1 MQKGDYILKGS
12 VRNKLIALAA
22 LVILIPLVA
31 VGVVNYFVA
40 KQELETV
47 GEMGLQN
54 GTYAVLDLIDELN
67 VQVENGTISLEDAQ
81 ERAKEKI
88 MGPMATDGTRSLD
101 NPAKYG
107 ENFYFY
113 VVDDEGT
120 LLVHPQKEGESLYE
134 TKTKDG
140 RYFIREVIS
149 EAKNGGGYVQ
159 YDWPLPSNL
168 NVEAP
173 KITYGLEDPNWGWIV
188 VAGTYLVDFNAG
200 AKNVLWYTLI
210 SVIISII
217 VGVTL
222 FSIFSGRLTSYIK
235 NIRLITA
242 EIAQGQ
248 LSGEDIP
255 IRSRD
260 ELGHLA
266 ENVNTMKNNL
276 NEMVGHTRL
285 SSDRMRTSSETLSAI
300 TEEATASAD
309 EIHSAIAEVSSGA
322 VLQSEEADIAITKV
336 GQLSTLI
343 SNAAA
348 QYENVVT
355 EMRSMNDLQSSGMQ
369 KAENLEENSQNFNI
383 VINDLQGN
391 FSQLVSRM
399 NEIQAIVQT
408 ISSIS
413 EQTNLL
419 ALNASIEAA
428 RAGEHGKGFAVVAN
442 EVRHLSEDTNEATTR
457 VRDLLVHI
465 RKDTTTA
472 ENQMKHT
479 LELTSNQEG
488 TIMET
493 KHAFEQLSDSILN
506 ITSLLKTMEND
517 MNSMDENRQHVVQ
530 AIDQIAAVATESA
543 AATEQ
548 VNASIDEQKAAIST
562 IMHASLDLHTE
573 AENMH
578 DLVDRFS

>member
-1 MQKGDYILKGS
+1 M
-12 VRNKLIALAA
+12 RNKLIALAT
-22 LVILIPLVA
+22 LVILIPLLT
-31 VGVVNYFVA
+31 VGIVNYFVA
-40 KQELETV
+40 KQELEDAGTL
-47 GEMGLQN
+47 GIKN

-67 VQVENGTISLEDAQ
+67 KEVEKGSLTLEDAQ
-81 ERAKEKI
+81 ERAKVKI
-88 MGPMATDGTRSLD
+88 MGTMDADGKRSLD
-101 NPAKYG
+101 NRAKYG

-113 VVDDEGT
+113 VVDEQGV

-140 RYFIREVIS
+140 RYFIREVIAT
-149 EAKNGGGYVQ
+149 AKSGGGYVQ
-159 YDWPLPSNL
+159 YDWPLPTNL

-173 KITYGLEDPNWGWIV
+173 KITFGLQDPDWGWIV

-200 AKNVLWYTLI
+200 AKTVLWYTLI
-210 SVIISII
+210 SII
-217 VGVTL
+217 VSMIIGVAL
-222 FSIFSGRLTSYIK
+222 FSVFSGRLTSYIK

-242 EIAQGQ
+242 EIADGK
-248 LSGEDIP
+248 LTGEDIP
-255 IRSRD
+255 LRSRD

-266 ENVNTMKNNL
+266 QNVNEMKNSL
-276 NEMVGHTRL
+276 NEMVGHTRV

-309 EIHSAIAEVSSGA
+309 GIHDAIAEVSSGA
-322 VLQSEEADIAITKV
+322 VMQAEEAERAITKV
-336 GQLSTLI
+336 EHLSSLI
-343 SNAAA
+343 SNASE
-348 QYENVVT
+348 QYGHVVE
-355 EMRSMNDLQSSGMQ
+355 EMRSINNLQSSGMN
-369 KAENLEENSQNFNI
+369 KAENLEENSQNFNV

-442 EVRHLSEDTNEATTR
+442 EVRQLSEDTNEATTR

-465 RKDTTTA
+465 RKDTTSA

-479 LELTSNQEG
+479 LELTSNQED
-488 TIMET
+488 TILET
-493 KHAFEQLSDSILN
+493 KDAFEQLSSSINN
-506 ITSLLKTMEND
+506 ITDLLRTMEND
-517 MNSMDENRQHVVQ
+517 MNSMDSNSQTVVH
-530 AIDQIAAVATESA
+530 AISQIASVATESA
-543 AATEQ
+543 AATEE
-548 VNASIDEQKAAIST
+548 VNASVDEQKAAINT
-562 IMHASLDLHTE
+562 IMHASLELHTE
-573 AENMH
+573 AEKMH
-578 DLVDRFS
+578 DLVDRFR

>member
-1 MQKGDYILKGS
+1 MKGS

-22 LVILIPLVA
+22 LVILIPLLA
-31 VGVVNYFVA
+31 VGIVNYFVA
-40 KQELETV
+40 KQELESV

-54 GTYAVLDLIDELN
+54 GTYAILDLIDELN

-81 ERAKEKI
+81 KRAKDKI
-88 MGPMATDGTRSLD
+88 MGPMATDGTRSLE

-113 VVDDEGT
+113 VVDEEGT

-134 TKTKDG
+134 AKTKDG

-149 EAKNGGGYVQ
+149 EAKSGGGYVQ

-173 KITYGLEDPNWGWIV
+173 KITYSLQDPNWGWII

-200 AKNVLWYTLI
+200 AKNVLWYTLL
-210 SVIISII
+210 SVIISVV

-235 NIRLITA
+235 NIRHITA
-242 EIAQGQ
+242 EIAQGK

-309 EIHSAIAEVSSGA
+309 EIHSAISEVSSGS
-322 VLQSEEADIAITKV
+322 VVQSEEADIAITKV
-336 GQLSTLI
+336 SQLSTLI
-343 SNAAA
+343 SNASE
-348 QYENVVT
+348 QYENVVK
-355 EMRSMNDLQSSGMQ
+355 EMHSMNTLQSSGMQ
-369 KAENLEENSQNFNI
+369 KAETLEENSQNFNI

-479 LELTSNQEG
+479 LDLTSHQEG
-488 TIMET
+488 TILET
-493 KHAFEQLSDSILN
+493 KNAFEQLSDSILK

>member
-1 MQKGDYILKGS
+1 MKGS

-22 LVILIPLVA
+22 LVILIPLIV
-31 VGVVNYFVA
+31 VGIVNYFVA
-40 KQELETV
+40 KSELEKV

-67 VQVENGTISLEDAQ
+67 VQVENGALTLQEAQ
-81 ERAKEKI
+81 DRAKIKI
-88 MGPMATDGTRSLD
+88 MGAPLDEGGTRSLD

-113 VVDDEGT
+113 VVDEEGT

-134 TKTKDG
+134 SKTKDG
-140 RYFIREVIS
+140 RYFIREVIA
-149 EAKNGGGYVQ
+149 EAKSGGGYVQ
-159 YDWPLPSNL
+159 YDWPLPTNL

-173 KITYGLEDPNWGWIV
+173 KITYSLQDPHWGWIV
-188 VAGTYLVDFNAG
+188 AAGTYIVDFNAG

-210 SVIISII
+210 SVVISVI
-217 VGVTL
+217 VGIAL

-242 EIAQGQ
+242 EIAEGK
-248 LSGEDIP
+248 LTGSDIP

-266 ENVNTMKNNL
+266 ENVNEMKNSL

-285 SSDRMRTSSETLSAI
+285 SSERMKESSETLSAI
-300 TEEATASAD
+300 TEETTASAD
-309 EIHSAIAEVSSGA
+309 EIHSAINEVSSGA
-322 VLQSEEADIAITKV
+322 VMQAEEAEVAITKV
-336 GQLSTLI
+336 DHLSALI
-343 SNAAA
+343 SNATE
-348 QYENVVT
+348 QYEHVVKEMHNINSLQNSGMEKAVNLEGNSQTFNVV
-355 EMRSMNDLQSSGMQ
+355 
-369 KAENLEENSQNFNI
+369 I
-383 VINDLQGN
+383 HDLQGN
-391 FSQLVSRM
+391 FSQLMSRM
-399 NEIQAIVQT
+399 NEIQTIVQT

-442 EVRHLSEDTNEATTR
+442 EVRQLSEDTNEATTR

-465 RKDTTTA
+465 RKDTTSA
-472 ENQMKHT
+472 ENQMKYT
-479 LELTSNQEG
+479 LDLSSNQTD
-488 TIMET
+488 TIQET
-493 KHAFEQLSDSILN
+493 KSAFEQLSDSINN
-506 ITSLLKTMEND
+506 ITNLLQTMEND
-517 MNSMDENRQHVVQ
+517 MNNMDENRQSVVQ
-530 AIDQIAAVATESA
+530 AINQIASVAAESA
-543 AATEQ
+543 AATEE
-548 VNASIDEQKAAIST
+548 VNASIDEQKAAINT

-573 AENMH
+573 AEKMH

>member
-1 MQKGDYILKGS
+1 MKGS

-22 LVILIPLVA
+22 LVILIPLLA
-31 VGVVNYFVA
+31 VGIVNYFVA
-40 KQELETV
+40 KQELESV

-54 GTYAVLDLIDELN
+54 GTYAILDLIDELN

-81 ERAKEKI
+81 KRAKDKI
-88 MGPMATDGTRSLD
+88 MGPMATDGTRSLE

-113 VVDDEGT
+113 VVDEEGT

-134 TKTKDG
+134 AKTKDG

-149 EAKNGGGYVQ
+149 EAKSGGGYVQ

-173 KITYGLEDPNWGWIV
+173 KITYSLQDPNWGWII

-200 AKNVLWYTLI
+200 AKNVLWYTLL
-210 SVIISII
+210 SVIISVV

-235 NIRLITA
+235 NIRHITA
-242 EIAQGQ
+242 EIAQGK

-309 EIHSAIAEVSSGA
+309 EIHSAISEVSSGS
-322 VLQSEEADIAITKV
+322 VVQSEEADIAITKV
-336 GQLSTLI
+336 SQLSTLI
-343 SNAAA
+343 SNASE
-348 QYENVVT
+348 QYENVVK
-355 EMRSMNDLQSSGMQ
+355 EMHSMNTLQSSGMQ
-369 KAENLEENSQNFNI
+369 KAETLEENSQNFNI

-442 EVRHLSEDTNEATTR
+442 EVRHLSEDTNEATAR

-479 LELTSNQEG
+479 LDLTSHQEG
-488 TIMET
+488 TILET
-493 KHAFEQLSDSILN
+493 KNAFEQLSDSILN

>member
-1 MQKGDYILKGS
+1 MKGS

-22 LVILIPLVA
+22 LVILIPLIV
-31 VGVVNYFVA
+31 VGIVNYFVA
-40 KQELETV
+40 KSELEKV

-67 VQVENGTISLEDAQ
+67 VQVENGALTLQEAQ
-81 ERAKEKI
+81 DRAKIKI
-88 MGPMATDGTRSLD
+88 MGAPLDEGGTRSLD

-113 VVDDEGT
+113 VVDEEGT

-134 TKTKDG
+134 SKTKDG
-140 RYFIREVIS
+140 RYFIREVIA
-149 EAKNGGGYVQ
+149 EAKSGGGYVQ
-159 YDWPLPSNL
+159 YDWPLPTNL

-173 KITYGLEDPNWGWIV
+173 KITYSLQDPHWGWIV
-188 VAGTYLVDFNAG
+188 AAGTYIVDFNAG

-210 SVIISII
+210 SVVISVI
-217 VGVTL
+217 VGIAL

-242 EIAQGQ
+242 EIAEGK
-248 LSGEDIP
+248 LTGLDIP

-266 ENVNTMKNNL
+266 ENVNEMKNSL

-285 SSDRMRTSSETLSAI
+285 SSERMKESSETLSAI
-300 TEEATASAD
+300 TEETTASAD
-309 EIHSAIAEVSSGA
+309 EIHSAINEVSSGA
-322 VLQSEEADIAITKV
+322 VMQAEEAEVAITKV
-336 GQLSTLI
+336 DHLSALI
-343 SNAAA
+343 SNATE
-348 QYENVVT
+348 QYEHVVK
-355 EMRSMNDLQSSGMQ
+355 EMHNINGLQNSGME
-369 KAENLEENSQNFNI
+369 KAVNLEENSQTFNV
-383 VINDLQGN
+383 VIHDLQGN
-391 FSQLVSRM
+391 FSQLMSRM
-399 NEIQAIVQT
+399 NEIQTIVQT

-442 EVRHLSEDTNEATTR
+442 EVRQLSEDTNEATTR

-465 RKDTTTA
+465 RKDTTSA
-472 ENQMKHT
+472 ENQMKYT
-479 LELTSNQEG
+479 LDLSSNQTD
-488 TIMET
+488 TIQET
-493 KHAFEQLSDSILN
+493 KSAFEQLSDSINN
-506 ITSLLKTMEND
+506 ITNLLRTMEND
-517 MNSMDENRQHVVQ
+517 MNNMDENRQSVVQ
-530 AIDQIAAVATESA
+530 AINQIASVAAESA
-543 AATEQ
+543 AATEE
-548 VNASIDEQKAAIST
+548 VNASIDEQKAAINT

-573 AENMH
+573 AEKMH

>member
-1 MQKGDYILKGS
+1 MKGS

-22 LVILIPLVA
+22 LVILIPLLA
-31 VGVVNYFVA
+31 VGIVNYFVA
-40 KQELETV
+40 KQELESV

-54 GTYAVLDLIDELN
+54 GTYAILDLIDELN
-67 VQVENGTISLEDAQ
+67 VQVENGTMSLENAQ
-81 ERAKEKI
+81 KRAKDKI
-88 MGPMATDGTRSLD
+88 MGPMATDGTRSLE

-113 VVDDEGT
+113 VVDEEGT

-134 TKTKDG
+134 TQTADG

-149 EAKNGGGYVQ
+149 EAKSGGGYVQ

-173 KITYGLEDPNWGWIV
+173 KITYSLQDPNWGWIV

-200 AKNVLWYTLI
+200 AKNVLWYTLL
-210 SVIISII
+210 SVIISVI

-235 NIRLITA
+235 NIRHITA
-242 EIAQGQ
+242 EIAQGK

-309 EIHSAIAEVSSGA
+309 EIHSAITEVSSGA
-322 VLQSEEADIAITKV
+322 VVQSEEADIAITKV
-336 GQLSTLI
+336 SQLSKLI
-343 SNAAA
+343 SNASE

-355 EMRSMNDLQSSGMQ
+355 EMHSMNTLQSSGMQ
-369 KAENLEENSQNFNI
+369 KAETLEENSQNFNI

-479 LELTSNQEG
+479 LDLTSHQEG
-488 TIMET
+488 TILET
-493 KHAFEQLSDSILN
+493 KNAFEQLSDSILN

-517 MNSMDENRQHVVQ
+517 MSSMDENRQHVVQ
-530 AIDQIAAVATESA
+530 AIDQIAAVAAESA

>member
-1 MQKGDYILKGS
+1 MKGS

-22 LVILIPLVA
+22 LVILIPLLV
-31 VGVVNYFVA
+31 VGIVNYFVA
-40 KQELETV
+40 KQELEIV

-67 VQVENGTISLEDAQ
+67 VQVENGTLSLQEAQ
-81 ERAKEKI
+81 DRAKLKI
-88 MGPMATDGTRSLD
+88 MGAPLTDGGTRSLD

-113 VVDDEGT
+113 VVDEKGT

-159 YDWPLPSNL
+159 YDWPLPTNL

-173 KITYGLEDPNWGWIV
+173 KITYSLQDPHWGWIIA
-188 VAGTYLVDFNAG
+188 AGTYLVDFNAG

-210 SVIISII
+210 SVVIA
-217 VGVTL
+217 VVAGVAL

-242 EIAQGQ
+242 QIAQGK
-248 LSGEDIP
+248 LTGEDIP

-266 ENVNTMKNNL
+266 ENVNEMKNSL
-276 NEMVGHTRL
+276 NEMVGHTRQ
-285 SSDRMRTSSETLSAI
+285 SSDRMRASSETLSAI

-309 EIHSAIAEVSSGA
+309 EIHSAITEVSSGA
-322 VLQSEEADIAITKV
+322 VTQAEEAENAINKV
-336 GQLSTLI
+336 DQLSTLI
-343 SNAAA
+343 SNATK
-348 QYENVVT
+348 QYEHVIT
-355 EMRSMNDLQSSGMQ
+355 EMNSINNLQSSGME
-369 KAENLEENSQNFNI
+369 KAENLEENSKDFSV

-391 FSQLVSRM
+391 FSQLVLRM
-399 NEIQAIVQT
+399 NEIQTIVQT

-442 EVRHLSEDTNEATTR
+442 EVRQLSEDTNEATTR

-465 RKDTTTA
+465 RKDTTSA

-479 LELTSNQEG
+479 LDLSSNQAG
-488 TIMET
+488 TILET
-493 KHAFEQLSDSILN
+493 KDAFEQLSGSIEN
-506 ITSLLKTMEND
+506 ITSLLRSMEND
-517 MNSMDENRQHVVQ
+517 MNSMDQNRQFVVQ
-530 AIDQIAAVATESA
+530 AINQIASVAAESA

-548 VNASIDEQKAAIST
+548 VNASIDEQKAAINT

-573 AENMH
+573 AEKMH
-578 DLVDRFS
+578 DLVDRFN

>member
-1 MQKGDYILKGS
+1 MKGS

-22 LVILIPLVA
+22 LVILIPLLA

-40 KQELETV
+40 KEELEKV

-67 VQVENGTISLEDAQ
+67 IQVENGSLTLKEAQ
-81 ERAKEKI
+81 ERAKVKI
-88 MGPMATDGTRSLD
+88 MGPMAADGTRPLD
-101 NPAKYG
+101 NKVKYG

-113 VVDDEGT
+113 VVDEEGT

-140 RYFIREVIS
+140 RYFIREVIA

-159 YDWPLPSNL
+159 YDWPLPTNL

-173 KITYGLEDPNWGWIV
+173 KITYGLEDPDWGWIV

-210 SVIISII
+210 SIVISVII
-217 VGVTL
+217 GVTL

-242 EIAQGQ
+242 EIAQGK

-255 IRSRD
+255 IRSND

-266 ENVNTMKNNL
+266 KNVNTMKNNL
-276 NEMVGHTRL
+276 HEMVSNTRL
-285 SSDRMRTSSETLSAI
+285 SSDRMRVSSETLSSI

-322 VLQSEEADIAITKV
+322 VLQSEEADVAIAKV
-336 GQLSTLI
+336 TQLSDLI
-343 SNAAA
+343 SNASQ
-348 QYENVVT
+348 QYSNVVT
-355 EMRSMNDLQSSGMQ
+355 EMRSMNDLQGSGMR
-369 KAENLEENSQNFNI
+369 KAETLEENSQNFNV

-442 EVRHLSEDTNEATTR
+442 EVRQLSEDTNDATTR

-465 RKDTTTA
+465 RKDTTSA

-479 LELTSNQEG
+479 LDLTSNQ
-488 TIMET
+488 
-493 KHAFEQLSDSILN
+493 
-506 ITSLLKTMEND
+506 
-517 MNSMDENRQHVVQ
+517 
-530 AIDQIAAVATESA
+530 A

-548 VNASIDEQKAAIST
+548 VNASIDEQKAAINT

>member
-1 MQKGDYILKGS
+1 MRGS
-12 VRNKLIALAA
+12 VRNKLIALAS
-22 LVILIPLVA
+22 LVILIPLLA
-31 VGVVNYFVA
+31 VGIVNYFVA
-40 KQELETV
+40 KQELEKV

-67 VQVENGTISLEDAQ
+67 VQVENGTLTLKEAQ
-81 ERAKEKI
+81 ERAKTKI
-88 MGPMATDGTRSLD
+88 MGPMNADGKRTLD

-113 VVDDEGT
+113 VVDEEGT

-134 TKTKDG
+134 SKTKDG

-149 EAKNGGGYVQ
+149 EAKSGGGYVQ
-159 YDWPLPSNL
+159 YDWPLPTNL

-173 KITYGLEDPNWGWIV
+173 KITYSLQDPHWGWIV
-188 VAGTYLVDFNAG
+188 AAGTYLVDFNAG
-200 AKNVLWYTLI
+200 AKHVLWYTLL
-210 SVIISII
+210 SII
-217 VGVTL
+217 VSVIVGVAL

-242 EIAQGQ
+242 EIAQGK
-248 LSGEDIP
+248 LTGDDIP

-266 ENVNTMKNNL
+266 ENVNEMKNSL
-276 NEMVGHTRL
+276 NEMVGHTRK
-285 SSDRMRTSSETLSAI
+285 SSDRMRVSSETLSAI

-309 EIHSAIAEVSSGA
+309 EIHNAITEVSTGA
-322 VLQSEEADIAITKV
+322 VTQAEEADIAITKV
-336 GQLSTLI
+336 ENLSTLI
-343 SNAAA
+343 SNASE
-348 QYENVVT
+348 QYEHVIK
-355 EMRSMNDLQSSGMQ
+355 EMHSINELQSSGME
-369 KAENLEENSQNFNI
+369 KAENLEENSQNFNV

-442 EVRHLSEDTNEATTR
+442 EVRQLSEDTNEATTR

-465 RKDTTTA
+465 RKDTTSA

-488 TIMET
+488 TILDT
-493 KHAFEQLSDSILN
+493 KNAFEQLSGSIHN
-506 ITSLLKTMEND
+506 ITELLRTMEND
-517 MNSMDENRQHVVQ
+517 MNSMDENRQTVVQ
-530 AIDQIAAVATESA
+530 AINQIASVATQSA
-543 AATEQ
+543 AATEE
-548 VNASIDEQKAAIST
+548 VNASIDEQKEAINT

-573 AENMH
+573 AEKMH
-578 DLVDRFS
+578 DLVDRFN

>member
-1 MQKGDYILKGS
+1 M
-12 VRNKLIALAA
+12 RNKLIALAS
-22 LVILIPLVA
+22 LVILIPLLT
-31 VGVVNYFVA
+31 VGIVNYFVA
-40 KQELETV
+40 KQELEDAGTL
-47 GEMGLQN
+47 GIKN

-67 VQVENGTISLEDAQ
+67 KEVENGSLTLEDAQ
-81 ERAKEKI
+81 ERAKVKI
-88 MGPMATDGTRSLD
+88 MGTMDADGKRSLD
-101 NPAKYG
+101 NRAKYG

-113 VVDDEGT
+113 VVDEQGV

-140 RYFIREVIS
+140 RYFIREVIAT
-149 EAKNGGGYVQ
+149 AKSGGGYVQ
-159 YDWPLPSNL
+159 YDWPLPTNL

-173 KITYGLEDPNWGWIV
+173 KITFGLQDPDWGWIV

-200 AKNVLWYTLI
+200 AKTVLWYTLI
-210 SVIISII
+210 SII
-217 VGVTL
+217 VSMIIGVAL
-222 FSIFSGRLTSYIK
+222 FSLFSGRLTSYIK

-242 EIAQGQ
+242 EIADGK
-248 LSGEDIP
+248 LTGEDIP
-255 IRSRD
+255 LRSRD

-266 ENVNTMKNNL
+266 QNVNEMKNSL
-276 NEMVGHTRL
+276 NEMVGHTRV

-309 EIHSAIAEVSSGA
+309 GIHDAIAEVSSGA
-322 VLQSEEADIAITKV
+322 VMQAEEAERAITKV
-336 GQLSTLI
+336 EHLSSLI
-343 SNAAA
+343 SNASE
-348 QYENVVT
+348 QYGHVVE
-355 EMRSMNDLQSSGMQ
+355 EMRSINNLQSSGMN
-369 KAENLEENSQNFNI
+369 KAENLEENSQNFNV

-442 EVRHLSEDTNEATTR
+442 EVRQLSEDTNEATTR

-465 RKDTTTA
+465 RKDTTSA

-479 LELTSNQEG
+479 LELTSNQED
-488 TIMET
+488 TILET
-493 KHAFEQLSDSILN
+493 KDAFEQLSSSINN
-506 ITSLLKTMEND
+506 ITDLLRTMEND
-517 MNSMDENRQHVVQ
+517 MNSMDSNSQTVVH
-530 AIDQIAAVATESA
+530 AISQIASVATESA
-543 AATEQ
+543 AATEE
-548 VNASIDEQKAAIST
+548 VNASVDEQKAAINT
-562 IMHASLDLHTE
+562 IMHASLELHTE
-573 AENMH
+573 AEKMH
-578 DLVDRFS
+578 DLVDRFR

>member
-1 MQKGDYILKGS
+1 MKGS

-22 LVILIPLVA
+22 LVILIPLLA

-40 KQELETV
+40 KEELEKV

-67 VQVENGTISLEDAQ
+67 VQVENGSLTLKEAQ

-88 MGPMATDGTRSLD
+88 MGPMAADGTRPIE
-101 NPAKYG
+101 NKVKYG

-113 VVDDEGT
+113 VVDEKGT
-120 LLVHPQKEGESLYE
+120 LLVHPQKEGESLYDS
-134 TKTKDG
+134 KTKDG
-140 RYFIREVIS
+140 RYFIREVIA
-149 EAKNGGGYVQ
+149 EAKSGGGYVQ
-159 YDWPLPSNL
+159 YDWPLPTNL

-173 KITYGLEDPNWGWIV
+173 KITYGLEDPDWGWIV

-210 SVIISII
+210 SIVISVI
-217 VGVTL
+217 VGVAL

-242 EIAQGQ
+242 EIAQGK
-248 LSGEDIP
+248 LSGDDIP
-255 IRSRD
+255 IRSND

-276 NEMVGHTRL
+276 NEMVGNTRL
-285 SSDRMRTSSETLSAI
+285 SSDRMRVSSETLSAI

-322 VLQSEEADIAITKV
+322 VLQSEEADVAITKV
-336 GQLSTLI
+336 TQLSDLI
-343 SNAAA
+343 SNASQ
-348 QYENVVT
+348 QYGNVVM
-355 EMRSMNDLQSSGMQ
+355 EMRSMNDLQGSGMR
-369 KAENLEENSQNFNI
+369 KAETLEENSQNFNV

-442 EVRHLSEDTNEATTR
+442 EVRQLSEDTNDATTR

-465 RKDTTTA
+465 RKDTTSA

-479 LELTSNQEG
+479 LDLTSNQEG
-488 TIMET
+488 TILET
-493 KHAFEQLSDSILN
+493 KDAFEQLSDSIST
-506 ITSLLKTMEND
+506 ITSLLGTMEND
-517 MNSMDENRQHVVQ
+517 MSSMDENRQHVVQ

-548 VNASIDEQKAAIST
+548 VNASIDEQKAAINT

>member
-1 MQKGDYILKGS
+1 MRGS

-22 LVILIPLVA
+22 LVILIPLFA
-31 VGVVNYFVA
+31 VGIVNYYVA
-40 KQELETV
+40 KQELENV

-67 VQVENGTISLEDAQ
+67 AQVENGTLTLEDAQ

-88 MGPMATDGTRSLD
+88 MGPMNADGTRPLN
-101 NPAKYG
+101 NPVKFG

-113 VVDDEGT
+113 VVDEEGT

-140 RYFIREVIS
+140 RYFIREVI
-149 EAKNGGGYVQ
+149 AKAKSGGGYVQ
-159 YDWPLPSNL
+159 YDWPLPTNL

-173 KITYGLEDPNWGWIV
+173 KITYSLQDPDWGWIV
-188 VAGTYLVDFNAG
+188 AAGTYLVDFNAG
-200 AKNVLWYTLI
+200 AKNVLWYTLLSVVI
-210 SVIISII
+210 SVV
-217 VGVTL
+217 VGVAL

-242 EIAQGQ
+242 EIAEGK
-248 LSGEDIP
+248 LSGDDIP

-276 NEMVGHTRL
+276 NEMVGRTRI
-285 SSDRMRTSSETLSAI
+285 SSERMRTSSETLSAI

-309 EIHSAIAEVSSGA
+309 EIHSAITEVSSGA
-322 VLQSEEADIAITKV
+322 VLQSEEADVAITKV
-336 GQLSTLI
+336 NHLSALI
-343 SNAAA
+343 SNASE
-348 QYENVVT
+348 QYEHVVT
-355 EMRSMNDLQSSGMQ
+355 EMRSMNDLQNTGMQ
-369 KAENLEENSQNFNI
+369 KAEALEENSQTFNV

-391 FSQLVSRM
+391 FAQLVSRM

-442 EVRHLSEDTNEATTR
+442 EVRQLSEDTNEATTR

-465 RKDTTTA
+465 RKDTTSA

-479 LELTSNQEG
+479 LDLSSNQED
-488 TIMET
+488 TILET
-493 KHAFEQLSDSILN
+493 KNAFEQLSDSISN
-506 ITSLLKTMEND
+506 ITLLLQTMEND
-517 MNSMDENRQHVVQ
+517 MNSMDENRQNVVQ

>member
-1 MQKGDYILKGS
+1 MRGS

-22 LVILIPLVA
+22 LVILIPLLA

-40 KQELETV
+40 KEELETV
-47 GEMGLQN
+47 GKMGLQN
-54 GTYAVLDLIDELN
+54 GTYAVLDLLDELN
-67 VQVENGTISLEDAQ
+67 VQVENGALTLEEAQ

-88 MGPMATDGTRSLD
+88 MGPMAADGTRPLD
-101 NPAKYG
+101 NKAKYG

-113 VVDDEGT
+113 VVDEEGA

-140 RYFIREVIS
+140 RYFIREVIA

-210 SVIISII
+210 SIVISVL
-217 VGVTL
+217 VGIAL

-242 EIAQGQ
+242 EIAQGK

-255 IRSRD
+255 IRSHD

-276 NEMVGHTRL
+276 NEMVGNTRL
-285 SSDRMRTSSETLSAI
+285 SSDRMRASSETLSAI

-309 EIHSAIAEVSSGA
+309 EIHSAISEVSSGA
-322 VLQSEEADIAITKV
+322 VLQSEEADIAIMKV
-336 GQLSTLI
+336 NRLSELI
-343 SNAAA
+343 SNASA
-348 QYENVVT
+348 QYGNVVT
-355 EMRSMNDLQSSGMQ
+355 EMRSMNNLQNTGME
-369 KAENLEENSQNFNI
+369 KAETLEENSQNFNV
-383 VINDLQGN
+383 VINDLQSN

-442 EVRHLSEDTNEATTR
+442 EVRQLSESTNEATTR

-465 RKDTTTA
+465 RKDTTSA

-479 LELTSNQEG
+479 LDLTSNQEG

-493 KHAFEQLSDSILN
+493 KDAFEQLSNSIS
-506 ITSLLKTMEND
+506 IIDSLLGTMEND
-517 MNSMDENRQHVVQ
+517 MSSMDENRQHVMQ

-548 VNASIDEQKAAIST
+548 VNASIDEQKAAINT

>member
-22 LVILIPLVA
+22 LVILIPLLA
-31 VGVVNYFVA
+31 VGIVNYFVA
-40 KQELETV
+40 KQELEKV

-81 ERAKEKI
+81 ERAKDKI
-88 MGPMATDGTRSLD
+88 MGPMATDGTRALD

-113 VVDDEGT
+113 VVDEEGT

-149 EAKNGGGYVQ
+149 EAKNGGGFVQ

-242 EIAQGQ
+242 EIAQGK
-248 LSGEDIP
+248 LTGEDIP
-255 IRSRD
+255 IRSGD

-266 ENVNTMKNNL
+266 ENVNKMKNNL

-322 VLQSEEADIAITKV
+322 VLQSEEADVAITKV

-343 SNAAA
+343 SNASA

-369 KAENLEENSQNFNI
+369 KAETLEENSNNFNI

-442 EVRHLSEDTNEATTR
+442 EVRQLSEDTNEATTR

-465 RKDTTTA
+465 RKDTTSA

-479 LELTSNQEG
+479 LDLTSDQEG
-488 TIMET
+488 TIIDT
-493 KHAFEQLSDSILN
+493 KNAFEQLSDSILN
-506 ITSLLKTMEND
+506 ITSLLKTMEDD

>member
-1 MQKGDYILKGS
+1 MKGS

-22 LVILIPLVA
+22 LVILIPLLV
-31 VGVVNYFVA
+31 VGIVNYFVA
-40 KQELETV
+40 KSELEQV

-67 VQVENGTISLEDAQ
+67 AQVEAGTLTLQEAQ
-81 ERAKEKI
+81 DRAKDKI
-88 MGPMATDGTRSLD
+88 MGSLQDDGTRSID
-101 NPAKYG
+101 NPSKYG

-113 VVDDEGT
+113 VVDEEGI

-159 YDWPLPSNL
+159 YDWPLPTNL

-173 KITYGLEDPNWGWIV
+173 KITYSLQDPHWGWIIA
-188 VAGTYLVDFNAG
+188 AGTYLVDFNAG

-210 SVIISII
+210 SVVVSVV
-217 VGVTL
+217 VGVAL

-242 EIAQGQ
+242 EIAEGK
-248 LSGEDIP
+248 LTGSDIP

-266 ENVNTMKNNL
+266 ENVNEMKNSL
-276 NEMVGHTRL
+276 NEMVGHTRE

-309 EIHSAIAEVSSGA
+309 EIHSAIAEVSTGA
-322 VLQSEEADIAITKV
+322 VTQAEEAEVAINMV
-336 GQLSTLI
+336 DHLSSLI
-343 SNAAA
+343 SNTTE
-348 QYENVVT
+348 QYEHVVS
-355 EMRSMNDLQSSGMQ
+355 EIRSINSLQSSGME
-369 KAENLEENSQNFNI
+369 KAENLEENSQNFTV
-383 VINDLQGN
+383 VIHDLQGN
-391 FSQLVSRM
+391 FTQLMSRM
-399 NEIQAIVQT
+399 NEIQTIVQT

-442 EVRHLSEDTNEATTR
+442 EVRQLSEDTNEATTR

-465 RKDTTTA
+465 RKDTTSA

-479 LELTSNQEG
+479 LDLSSNQAG
-488 TIMET
+488 TILET
-493 KHAFEQLSDSILN
+493 KSAFEQLSGSINN
-506 ITSLLKTMEND
+506 ITSLLRTMEND
-517 MNSMDENRQHVVQ
+517 MNSMDDNRQSVVQ
-530 AIDQIAAVATESA
+530 AINQIASVATQSA
-543 AATEQ
+543 AATEE
-548 VNASIDEQKAAIST
+548 VNASIDEQKAAINT
-562 IMHASLDLHTE
+562 IMHASLELHTE
-573 AENMH
+573 AEKMH

>member
-1 MQKGDYILKGS
+1 MKGS

-22 LVILIPLVA
+22 LVILIPLLA
-31 VGVVNYFVA
+31 VGIVNYFVA
-40 KQELETV
+40 KQELESV

-54 GTYAVLDLIDELN
+54 GTYAILDLIDELN
-67 VQVENGTISLEDAQ
+67 VQVENGTISLENAQ
-81 ERAKEKI
+81 KRAKDKI
-88 MGPMATDGTRSLD
+88 MGPMATDGTRSLE

-113 VVDDEGT
+113 VVDEEGT

-134 TKTKDG
+134 AKTKDG

-149 EAKNGGGYVQ
+149 EAKSGGGYVQ

-173 KITYGLEDPNWGWIV
+173 KITYSLQDPNWGWIV

-200 AKNVLWYTLI
+200 AKNVLWYTLL
-210 SVIISII
+210 SVIISVI

-235 NIRLITA
+235 NIRHITA
-242 EIAQGQ
+242 EIAQGK

-309 EIHSAIAEVSSGA
+309 EIHSAISEVSSGA
-322 VLQSEEADIAITKV
+322 VVQSEEADIAITKV
-336 GQLSTLI
+336 SQLSTLI
-343 SNAAA
+343 SNASE

-355 EMRSMNDLQSSGMQ
+355 EMHSMNTLQSSGMQ
-369 KAENLEENSQNFNI
+369 KAETLEENSQNFNI

-465 RKDTTTA
+465 RKDTMTA

-479 LELTSNQEG
+479 LDLTSHQEG
-488 TIMET
+488 TILET
-493 KHAFEQLSDSILN
+493 KNAFEQLSDSILN